1 MSSQSE
7 IYSRSSIDNLPL
19 RDWQSI
25 ALSRWSKNGFHCI
38 AEVATAGGKTRFA
51 LECINLW
58 KVKANNPKVLI
69 IVPTSALQD
78 QWVVTISEVFNID
91 ISEISAWPENKN
103 LQKEFQ
109 VLVVN
114 SAREYI
120 SEFKDKN
127 FSVFMVADEC
137 HRYASTENSKIF
149 ELKCDATLGITATA
163 ARQYDEG
170 LRDILIPALGDV
182 IYEYSLIE
190 ATSDNIISKFELIN
204 VEVPMTSSEN
214 NDYKKLTQ
222 RLGIAIS
229 QGDADKIKR
238 IAILRSSVS
247 KNASARIPAACA
259 LVEKNL
265 GKRVVIFH
273 EEIQAAEV
281 IHRILE
287 KRNIL
292 STIYHSKISPD
303 LRRANLKMFRK
314 GLVDVLVCI
323 RALDEGID
331 IPEAEVAIIAA
342 ATNSKRQRVQ
352 RIGRVVRKHHEKE
365 IASIYSIYATDSERD
380 ILIQEASG
388 ITEVAQVS
396 WLKMGSM

>member
-1 MSSQSE
+1 MNSQPE
-7 IYSRSSIDNLPL
+7 TYSRSSIDNLPL
-19 RDWQSI
+19 REWQSA
-25 ALSRWSKNGFHCI
+25 ALGRWSKNGFRGI

-51 LECINLW
+51 LECINIW
-58 KVKANNPKVLI
+58 RVKAENPKVLV

-91 ISEISAWPENKN
+91 INEISAWPENKN
-103 LQKEFQ
+103 MEKEFQ

-120 SEFKDKN
+120 SEFKNKN
-127 FSVFMVADEC
+127 FSIFMIADEC
-137 HRYASTENSKIF
+137 HRYASSENSKIF
-149 ELKCDATLGITATA
+149 ELECDATLGITATA

-170 LRDILIPALGDV
+170 LQDILIPALGNV

-204 VEVPMTSSEN
+204 VEVPMTSIESDE
-214 NDYKKLTQ
+214 YKKLTQ

-229 QGDADKIKR
+229 QGDSDKIKR

-247 KNASARIPAACA
+247 KNAAARIPAACA

-265 GKRVVIFH
+265 GKRIVIFH

-281 IHRILE
+281 IHRILQ

-352 RIGRVVRKHHEKE
+352 RIGRVVRKHHDKE

-380 ILIQEASG
+380 ILVQEASG
-388 ITEVAQVS
+388 ITEVAQVT
-396 WLKMGSM
+396 WLKMGAM

>member
-1 MSSQSE
+1 MTSQSE
-7 IYSRSSIDNLPL
+7 NFLLSGIDGIPL
-19 RDWQSI
+19 REWQAT
-25 ALSRWSKNGFHCI
+25 ALSRWSRNGYRGI

-58 KVKANNPKVLI
+58 SEKVKNPKVI
-69 IVPTSALQD
+69 VIVPTSALQD

-91 ISEISAWPENKN
+91 MNEISAWPENKN
-103 LQKEFQ
+103 LQKKFQ

-120 SEFKDKN
+120 NEFNNKD
-127 FSVFMVADEC
+127 FSIFMVADEC
-137 HRYASTENSKIF
+137 HRYASSENSKIF
-149 ELKCDATLGITATA
+149 ELDCDATLGITATA

-170 LRDILIPALGDV
+170 LKDILIPALGDV

-204 VEVPMTSSEN
+204 VEVPMSPSES
-214 NDYKKLTQ
+214 DEYKKLTQ
-222 RLGIAIS
+222 RLGIAVS
-229 QGDADKIKR
+229 QGDSEKIKR

-247 KNASARIPAACA
+247 KNVEARIPAACA

-265 GKRVVIFH
+265 GKRIVIFH

-281 IHRILE
+281 IHRILQ

-365 IASIYSIYATDSERD
+365 IASIYSVYATDSERD
-380 ILIQEASG
+380 ILIQEAAG
-388 ITEVAQVS
+388 ITEVAKVS

>member
-1 MSSQSE
+1 MTSQSE
-7 IYSRSSIDNLPL
+7 NFLLSGIDGIPL
-19 RDWQSI
+19 REWQST
-25 ALSRWSKNGFHCI
+25 ALSRWSRNGYRGI

-58 KVKANNPKVLI
+58 SEKVRNPKVI
-69 IVPTSALQD
+69 VIVPTSALQD

-91 ISEISAWPENKN
+91 MNEISAWPENKN
-103 LQKEFQ
+103 LQKKFQ

-120 SEFKDKN
+120 NEFNNKD
-127 FSVFMVADEC
+127 FSIFMVADEC
-137 HRYASTENSKIF
+137 HRYASSENSKIF
-149 ELKCDATLGITATA
+149 ELDCDATLGITATA

-170 LRDILIPALGDV
+170 LKDILIPALGDV

-204 VEVPMTSSEN
+204 VEVPMSPSES
-214 NDYKKLTQ
+214 DEYKKLTQ
-222 RLGIAIS
+222 RLGIAVS
-229 QGDADKIKR
+229 QGDSEKIKR

-247 KNASARIPAACA
+247 KNAEARIPAACA

-265 GKRVVIFH
+265 GKRIVIFH

-281 IHRILE
+281 IHRILQ

-365 IASIYSIYATDSERD
+365 IASIYSVYATDSERD
-380 ILIQEASG
+380 ILIQEAAG
-388 ITEVAQVS
+388 ITEVAKVS

>member
-1 MSSQSE
+1 MTSNIENFSHST
-7 IYSRSSIDNLPL
+7 IDNLPL
-19 RDWQSI
+19 RAWQSN
-25 ALSRWSKNGFHCI
+25 ALARWCKNDHHGI

-51 LECINLW
+51 IECINIW
-58 KVKANNPKVLI
+58 KENKENPKILI
-69 IVPTSALQD
+69 IVPTTALQD

-103 LQKEFQ
+103 LDKIFQ
-109 VLVVN
+109 VIVVN

-120 SEFKDKN
+120 DQFRNEN
-127 FSVFMVADEC
+127 FSIFMIADEC
-137 HRYASTENSKIF
+137 HRYASAENSKIF
-149 ELKCDATLGITATA
+149 ELQCDATLGITATA

-170 LRDILIPALGDV
+170 LKDILIPALGRV

-190 ATSDNIISKFELIN
+190 ASADNIISKFELIN
-204 VEVPMTSSEN
+204 VEVPMNSDEVEEYS
-214 NDYKKLTQ
+214 KLTK
-222 RLGIAIS
+222 RLGMAIS
-229 QGDADKIKR
+229 QGDTDKIKM

-247 KNASARIPAACA
+247 KNTEARIPAACA
-259 LVEKNL
+259 LVEKNV
-265 GKRVVIFH
+265 GKRIVIFH

-292 STIYHSKISPD
+292 SAIYHSKISPD

-314 GLVDVLVCI
+314 GMVQVLVCI

-352 RIGRVVRKHHEKE
+352 RIGRVVRKHEDKE
-365 IASIYSIYATDSERD
+365 IASVYSIYATDSERD
-380 ILIQEASG
+380 ILVQEASSMAE
-388 ITEVAQVS
+388 IAHVS
-396 WLKMGSM
+396 WLKMGAI

>member
-1 MSSQSE
+1 MPHPQCAWHAQAHTFRPVMPWRKPIRVS
-7 IYSRSSIDNLPL
+7 L
-19 RDWQSI
+19 
-25 ALSRWSKNGFHCI
+25 A
-38 AEVATAGGKTRFA
+38 RF
-51 LECINLW
+51 
-58 KVKANNPKVLI
+58 
-69 IVPTSALQD
+69 D
-78 QWVVTISEVFNID
+78 
-91 ISEISAWPENKN
+91 
-103 LQKEFQ
+103 
-109 VLVVN
+109 
-114 SAREYI
+114 
-120 SEFKDKN
+120 
-127 FSVFMVADEC
+127 
-137 HRYASTENSKIF
+137 
-149 ELKCDATLGITATA
+149 CD
-163 ARQYDEG
+163 Y
-170 LRDILIPALGDV
+170 

-204 VEVPMTSSEN
+204 VEVPMTSIESDE
-214 NDYKKLTQ
+214 YKKLTQ

-229 QGDADKIKR
+229 QGDSDKIKR

-247 KNASARIPAACA
+247 KNAAARIPAACA

-265 GKRVVIFH
+265 GKRIVIFH

-281 IHRILE
+281 IHRILQ

-352 RIGRVVRKHHEKE
+352 RIGRVVRKHHDKE

-380 ILIQEASG
+380 ILVQEASG
-388 ITEVAQVS
+388 ITEVAQVT
-396 WLKMGSM
+396 WLKMGAM